1 LILSGSSLLR
11 PGLPFA
17 LLTPSYNYVTA
28 VSLEENP
35 LPHGL
40 ILTKYVYVP
49 DLDALE
55 NQMLEVQALGS
66 GALEEWYKGLE
77 ISGKIRQDDAT
88 RFELWE
94 ASMAAHVKVAP
105 LPQEATQFSAQ
116 RPTGLPLAPSIFSDR
131 FEKPA
136 SVRSPRRPTSPHGSQ
151 YSGYS
156 TGRL

>member
-1 LILSGSSLLR
+1 
-11 PGLPFA
+11 
-17 LLTPSYNYVTA
+17 VTT

-40 ILTKYVYVP
+40 NLTKYVYVP

-77 ISGKIRQDDAT
+77 ISGKIKQDDAS

-94 ASMAAHVKVAP
+94 ASMAAHVKVA
-105 LPQEATQFSAQ
+105 LVTQEATRFSAQ
-116 RPTGLPLAPSIFSDR
+116 KTTGMPLAPSIFSEH
-131 FEKPA
+131 FERPA
-136 SVRSPRRPTSPHGSQ
+136 SVKSQPRPTSPHGSQ

-156 TGRL
+156 TGRLPNVQSGL